1 MGTLAADAVGGQWR
15 KSSYSNGGNDAQCVE
30 VKPGAVRDS
39 KNPAV
44 VMDLGAQGWRS
55 FIEYVSND

>member
-1 MGTLAADAVGGQWR
+1 MGTLAADTTGGQWR

-30 VKPGAVRDS
+30 VRPGAVRDS

-44 VMDLGAQGWRS
+44 VLEFGAQGWQR
-55 FIEYVSND
+55 FVKHISNG